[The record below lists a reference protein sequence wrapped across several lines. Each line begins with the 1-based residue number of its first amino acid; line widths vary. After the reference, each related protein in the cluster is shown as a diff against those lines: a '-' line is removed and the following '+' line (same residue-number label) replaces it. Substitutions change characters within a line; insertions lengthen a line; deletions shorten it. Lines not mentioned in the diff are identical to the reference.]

1 MANLLT
7 MPLWQFGL
15 IFLGFLFAIIVIVFI
30 YFIFTKKKRQFRER
44 QKLNV
49 LISAFRDGLN
59 LGYSKIQIAKKAMN
73 SGWELYEC
81 NRALKYLKEEPI

>member
-1 MANLLT
+1 MVNLLT
-7 MPLWQFGL
+7 IPLWKFGL
-15 IFLGFLFAIIVIVFI
+15 IFLGFLIAIIVFVVV
-30 YFIFTKKKRQFRER
+30 YFIFTKKKRQMKER
-44 QKLNV
+44 QSLNV

-81 NRALKYLKEEPI
+81 NRALKYLREEPI